1 MISPTTG
8 RAVAPTGGGTDPT
21 NPPTTPTPTPTPTG
35 GGSCTATISQGQQ
48 WSDRFNLSV
57 TVSGTNS
64 WIVTL
69 TVRSPQKTIATWN
82 GTPSWDSSG
91 NVMTMRPNG
100 NGNTFGL
107 TIQHGGNYTW
117 PSVSCRVG

>member
-1 MISPTTG
+1 M
-8 RAVAPTGGGTDPT
+8 
-21 NPPTTPTPTPTPTG
+21 
-35 GGSCTATISQGQQ
+35 
-48 WSDRFNLSV
+48 
-57 TVSGTNS
+57 
-64 WIVTL
+64 
-69 TVRSPQKTIATWN
+69 RSPQRIIATWN

-107 TIQHGGNYTW
+107 TIQHGGNLTW